1 MYNQIEPMQ
10 SSVTNLDK
18 YKGFNAVENYKTACL
33 HNSKGFN
40 RKEQLWNANEMQ
52 MKYNNQKEVIKYAR
66 CIIQHTLKD

>member
-40 RKEQLWNANEMQ
+40 RKEQL
-52 MKYNNQKEVIKYAR
+52 
-66 CIIQHTLKD
+66 